1 MRADML
7 ENTTIT
13 LAMAVTSSANTIFLI
28 DCLSAEDL
36 QTARRR
42 HEGICDELMSLPPSG
57 FQADTSRVV
66 HLRCQT
72 REDWDKGLN
81 KIRDVCKNG
90 LSPLLFI
97 DGHGDERRGLLM
109 PSGESV
115 SWEIYLRDLRA
126 ITYAARGEL
135 TVIAAFCYSLAV
147 KPMLKGKK
155 GKLPFAFYFGYA
167 NEISAG
173 IVEKET
179 RILYES
185 LLRNGGETLQD
196 EVLELSCFDEYEHAI
211 DAIAHVV
218 MMQTAPRMLVSIDPR
233 FSRAKLRA
241 KVGRDLAA
249 EGVKMAGYGKA
260 INKAIRNP
268 KALAMKL
275 IEDVMHDTDRR
286 RDFIRDIQKAM
297 RPITA

>member
-1 MRADML
+1 MRNEQL
-7 ENTTIT
+7 EKTTIK
-13 LAMAVTSSANTIFLI
+13 LHMAVASSANTIFLI
-28 DCLSAEDL
+28 DCLSPDDL

-42 HEGICDELMSLPPSG
+42 DEGIRDELMSLPEKEY
-57 FQADTSRVV
+57 QADSSRVV
-66 HLRCQT
+66 YLRCQT
-72 REDWDKGLN
+72 REDWDRGLN
-81 KIRDVCKNG
+81 KIRDVCKSG
-90 LSPLLFI
+90 LLPLLFI

-135 TVIAAFCYSLAV
+135 TVIAAFCYSLAI
-147 KPMLKGKK
+147 KPMLKGKHE
-155 GKLPFAFYFGYA
+155 KLPFAFYFGYT

-185 LLRNGGETLQD
+185 LLRNGGGTLQE
-196 EVLELSCFDEYEHAI
+196 EVLELACFDEYEHAI

-218 MMQTAPRMLVSIDPR
+218 MMETAPKTLVAIDPL
-233 FSRAKLRA
+233 FSRAKIRA
-241 KVGRDLAA
+241 KVDKSLAA
-249 EGVKMAGYGKA
+249 DGVKMAGCRKV

-268 KALAMKL
+268 KAIAIKF
-275 IEDVMHDTDRR
+275 IEDVMHDTNRR
-286 RDFIRDIQKAM
+286 TDFIRNIHKEM
-297 RPITA
+297 RG

>member
-1 MRADML
+1 MRADPL

-28 DCLSAEDL
+28 DCLNAEDL

-42 HEGICDELMSLPPSG
+42 HEGICDELMSLPQSG

-115 SWEIYLRDLRA
+115 S
-126 ITYAARGEL
+126 
-135 TVIAAFCYSLAV
+135 
-147 KPMLKGKK
+147 
-155 GKLPFAFYFGYA
+155 
-167 NEISAG
+167 
-173 IVEKET
+173 
-179 RILYES
+179 
-185 LLRNGGETLQD
+185 
-196 EVLELSCFDEYEHAI
+196 
-211 DAIAHVV
+211 
-218 MMQTAPRMLVSIDPR
+218 
-233 FSRAKLRA
+233 
-241 KVGRDLAA
+241 
-249 EGVKMAGYGKA
+249 
-260 INKAIRNP
+260 
-268 KALAMKL
+268 
-275 IEDVMHDTDRR
+275 
-286 RDFIRDIQKAM
+286 
-297 RPITA
+297 